1 MRLHFNVLLS
11 TNAAQDA
18 TPLFCLASLQVCD
31 YQITILVHPFTEYGW
46 RLETKW
52 FSITAVDATC
62 QRCTYIHQKP
72 GLRSQRPDFLF
83 FFFVI
88 LPVTEPLQPGNNQ
101 VGAAL
106 TSAARGN
113 AGIWSRWPQ
122 GNLRAPGPS
131 LFLPS
136 HYSFICLS
144 FGEPPRAVVIATTGP
159 ADALRDYFLTE
170 FLPEFSPQKVG
181 PPRPNSCVCL
191 HTCKRGRSPV

>member
-1 MRLHFNVLLS
+1 MIQHHSCRCYMPKMHLYSPEAWVEKSEAGF
-11 TNAAQDA
+11 
-18 TPLFCLASLQVCD
+18 SL
-31 YQITILVHPFTEYGW
+31 
-46 RLETKW
+46 
-52 FSITAVDATC
+52 
-62 QRCTYIHQKP
+62 
-72 GLRSQRPDFLF
+72 

-113 AGIWSRWPQ
+113 AGIWSQWPQ

-144 FGEPPRAVVIATTGP
+144 FGEPLRAVVIATTGP
-159 ADALRDYFLTE
+159 ADALGDYFLTE

-191 HTCKRGRSPV
+191 HTCKRGRSSA